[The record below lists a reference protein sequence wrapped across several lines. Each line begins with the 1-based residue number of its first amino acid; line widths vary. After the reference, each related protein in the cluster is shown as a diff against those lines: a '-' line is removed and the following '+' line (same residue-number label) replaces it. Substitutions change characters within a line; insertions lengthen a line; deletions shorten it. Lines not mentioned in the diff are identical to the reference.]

1 MDVMNWNVGKGWEK
15 IRDKRRYQ
23 RILYSGFFFFGRY
36 ICTNKSQLHDF
47 EKKHECK
54 FTCVDMY
61 ILKQEKERIKV
72 YFYFH
77 NRVCIL
83 PQREAS
89 IIKNE
94 SIFK

>member
-1 MDVMNWNVGKGWEK
+1 MLEKDERKFETSVDIKEYYTLVSSSLVDVH
-15 IRDKRRYQ
+15 
-23 RILYSGFFFFGRY
+23 
-36 ICTNKSQLHDF
+36 ICTNESQLHDF

-54 FTCVDMY
+54 FTFVDMY
-61 ILKQEKERIKV
+61 IFKQEKERIKV